1 MVNKVTL
8 IGNLG
13 ADPEMRESNNGM
25 AIATLR
31 VATTSR
37 SKKDGE
43 WVDVTDWH
51 SVVSFG
57 RTAEN
62 SGKYWRKGKQI
73 YIEGRLQTRK
83 WEDKDGNT
91 RYKTEVV
98 ANEVKFLGGRESRD
112 GDSQDSNRRSR
123 TNGRQNEQRA
133 YDDDDKI
140 PF

>member
-13 ADPEMRESNNGM
+13 ADPEMRESNGGM

-51 SVVSFG
+51 SVVAFG

-62 SGKYWRKGKQI
+62 IGKYCRKGKQL
-73 YIEGRLQTRK
+73 YVEGRLQTRK

-123 TNGRQNEQRA
+123 TNGRQNEQHE
-133 YDDDDKI
+133 YNDDKI

>member
-13 ADPEMRESNNGM
+13 ADPEMRESNGGM

-51 SVVSFG
+51 SVVAFG

-62 SGKYWRKGKQI
+62 IGKYCRKGKQL
-73 YIEGRLQTRK
+73 YVEGRLQTRK

-98 ANEVKFLGGRESRD
+98 ANEVKFLGGRENRD
-112 GDSQDSNRRSR
+112 GDSQDSNRRPK
-123 TNGRQNEQRA
+123 TNGRQNEQHE
-133 YDDDDKI
+133 YNDDKI